1 MKFLI
6 FDFELRLHLR
16 HSLSRMYTVFFVAL
30 SVGDFPGKSSV
41 AARIRSIYRRLGCY
55 NQKGLV
61 S

>member
-1 MKFLI
+1 
-6 FDFELRLHLR
+6 
-16 HSLSRMYTVFFVAL
+16 MYTVFILAL

-61 S
+61 DKYMTECKQRVGE